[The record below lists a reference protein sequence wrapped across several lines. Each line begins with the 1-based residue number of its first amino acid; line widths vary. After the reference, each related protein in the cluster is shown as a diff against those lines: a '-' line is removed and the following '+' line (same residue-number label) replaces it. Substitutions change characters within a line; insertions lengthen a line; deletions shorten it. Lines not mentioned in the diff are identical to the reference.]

1 MVCNHGVGSSNL
13 PRSTNQFKA
22 TVLPPHD
29 WADPF
34 ALQNP
39 GRDCG
44 VRAWFIAPEM
54 SSLIARW
61 PLMSRLPKPLK
72 TKRRANVGVKKLCL

>member
-1 MVCNHGVGSSNL
+1 
-13 PRSTNQFKA
+13 
-22 TVLPPHD
+22 
-29 WADPF
+29 
-34 ALQNP
+34 
-39 GRDCG
+39 
-44 VRAWFIAPEM
+44 M